1 MTFKLKTTL
10 YIVATFLANQ
20 VNAADNLITLNFNQA
35 VQQGYD
41 EGVLDKSI
49 SYYLEGQKHPEIKK
63 NHGEYK
69 SNKKT
74 NGVGK
79 DQTKSCN
86 WVLLSV
92 LKAYQQRAQQL
103 GANAVINIKS
113 NYKSR
118 VYIDSKNYQC
128 GDGLLMSGVALKGDI
143 ATLK

>member
-1 MTFKLKTTL
+1 MT
-10 YIVATFLANQ
+10 YQ
-20 VNAADNLITLNFNQA
+20 VNARDNLITLNFNQA

-49 SYYLEGQKHPEIKK
+49 AFYLQGQSHPNVVK

-79 DQTKSCN
+79 SEEKSCN

-92 LKAYQQRAQQL
+92 LKTYQQRAKSL

-118 VYIDSKNYQC
+118 EFIDDENYQC
-128 GDGLLMSGVALKGDI
+128 GDGMIMSGVALKGDV
-143 ATLK
+143 AELTPQN

>member
-1 MTFKLKTTL
+1 MIKNLKSTIVLLTL
-10 YIVATFLANQ
+10 ACALPVSAK
-20 VNAADNLITLNFNQA
+20 DNLVVLNFNQA
-35 VQQGYD
+35 VQEGIAEGIIDKDIKFYLQGQ
-41 EGVLDKSI
+41 S
-49 SYYLEGQKHPEIKK
+49 HPAVIK

-79 DQTKSCN
+79 SEEKSCN

-92 LKAYQQRAQQL
+92 LKVYQQRARSL

-118 VYIDSKNYQC
+118 EFIDDENYQC
-128 GDGLLMSGVALKGDI
+128 GDGLIMSGVALKGDV